1 MSAEPFSQLAQLARR
16 LEGVNT
22 QVSGILE
29 ECLSEKAFLA
39 HLQARR
45 EEFALIKLAEDYLLC
60 EFTPWFMGLS

>member
-1 MSAEPFSQLAQLARR
+1 M
-16 LEGVNT
+16 
-22 QVSGILE
+22 SGILE

-45 EEFALIKLAEDYLLC
+45 EEFALIKLAEDYLLY